1 MRPGGGA
8 AKGADFERSVCKRL
22 SRWLTRRL
30 RDDLFWRTAMSGGR
44 ATLQR
49 RKGHRAAAQVGD
61 IGAIDKQGERLT
73 SLFVIECKSY
83 KDLRFTSMLQSIND
97 AAQGSIHAIWDRCQ
111 RDAIAESKLPM
122 LIARQNILGE
132 FVVLDTAGVLVFDLP
147 RNTANYFPAAQAHVF
162 WFPAFL
168 AMAKRP

>member
-44 ATLQR
+44 ATMQR

-83 KDLRFTSMLQSIND
+83 KDLHLTSLLQHVY
-97 AAQGSIHAIWDRCQ
+97 AQDTIHAFWARCC
-111 RDAIAESKLPM
+111 RDAKDELKLPM
-122 LIARQNILGE
+122 LIARQNVLGE
-132 FVVLDTAGVLVFDLP
+132 FILLDRAGLVVFNLEPGACSFFQPAGAYVC
-147 RNTANYFPAAQAHVF
+147 

-168 AMAKRP
+168 ATAKRP

>member
-22 SRWLTRRL
+22 SKWLTRRQ

-49 RKGHRAAAQVGD
+49 KKGHRAAAQVGD
-61 IGAIDKQGERLT
+61 IGAIDAAGERLT
-73 SLFVIECKSY
+73 SLFVMECKSY
-83 KDLRFTSMLQSIND
+83 KDLHFTSFLQAPD
-97 AAQGSIHAIWDRCQ
+97 AAAQGTIHHIWQQCVIDA
-111 RDAIAESKLPM
+111 RDHSKLPM

-132 FVVLDTAGVLVFDLP
+132 FIVLDRAGLVVFDLP
-147 RNTANYFPAAQAHVF
+147 THSANHFPAALAYVF